1 MVNYD
6 FRMQQKFITF
16 ILFIINSTE
25 PFQILMKSGTN
36 LIHFALTVENEM
48 KPRGI

>member
-6 FRMQQKFITF
+6 FRMQQKFITLK
-16 ILFIINSTE
+16 LFIINSTE
-25 PFQILMKSGTN
+25 PFQILMKLDTN
-36 LIHFALTVENEM
+36 FIHFALMVVNEN